1 MERLNGWKNI
11 FPNCTYRIDHY
22 YRLSFL
28 QGLFTICNMQRVTE
42 QVYYMKIIP
51 GVSFCAL
58 ESWYCCAW
66 LPENVR

>member
-1 MERLNGWKNI
+1 MEKI
-11 FPNCTYRIDHY
+11 YSRIVRIVSIIIIGY
-22 YRLSFL
+22 LFL